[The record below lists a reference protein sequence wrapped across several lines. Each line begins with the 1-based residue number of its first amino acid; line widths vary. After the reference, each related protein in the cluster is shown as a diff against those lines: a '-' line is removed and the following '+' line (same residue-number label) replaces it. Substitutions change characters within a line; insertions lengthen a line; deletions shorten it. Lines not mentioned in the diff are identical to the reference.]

1 MGYSSHRLAVQAGI
15 EQNRSIFPTRS
26 KLPRIIAINGTIDPP
41 ARLAQRGLIPA
52 GGHARKTLAT
62 LKPQVHHLLASGPI
76 TGRRLRAQ
84 SLWWDKVGRLPP
96 ANQLADASATLANQC
111 CPAHTEMAHPKDSFD
126 KTGQRTLG
134 RSNSLAGRI
143 DCNASNSR
151 SDRPERSACR
161 GCTTVGRTASRA
173 FVVFKRE

>member
-1 MGYSSHRLAVQAGI
+1 LDYSSHRLAVQAGI

-26 KLPRIIAINGTIDPP
+26 KLPRIIAINGTFDPP
-41 ARLAQRGLIPA
+41 ARLAQRGLVPA
-52 GGHARKTLAT
+52 GGHARKTLAI
-62 LKPQVHHLLASGPI
+62 LKRQIHHLRATGPI

-96 ANQLADASATLANQC
+96 ANQLADASVSLANQC

-151 SDRPERSACR
+151 SDRSERSVCSDVRHFGALQARCAIF
-161 GCTTVGRTASRA
+161 C
-173 FVVFKRE
+173 K